1 LPIARTLRDTAAMPT
16 SLPISVVI
24 PTLDRPG
31 EVAGCLESLER
42 HLEWLDP
49 EVIVVDQSDS
59 TRTRDVCAGNPRVR
73 YLHNEQLGI
82 SVNRNLGAREAR
94 HEWLVF
100 ADDDGR
106 FGEGWGEAAARAMG
120 ASDAPDLLLGRVLDQ
135 NQNRRFAVAECEG
148 RCELTPRNIW
158 LGSGPSVH
166 VKRAMFGELG
176 GFDETLGVGTPW
188 GATEEVDLFLR
199 VLLAGGRG
207 VFEPAMLVHH
217 RCHPDVGTEAERLR
231 YGYGRGDGAFIRK
244 HLFGPA
250 GRQLLPMAS
259 HLLFFPLM
267 DLWYCRCRAPERR
280 VHLAALKGRWSG
292 LLTWRR
298 PRDRPHSIAPAGS
311 ERSAPVS

>member
-1 LPIARTLRDTAAMPT
+1 MPT
-16 SLPISVVI
+16 PLPISVVI

-42 HLEWLDP
+42 HCDWVDP

-82 SVNRNLGAREAR
+82 SVNRNLGAREASR
-94 HEWLVF
+94 DWLVF

-106 FGEGWGEAAARAMG
+106 FGEGWGEAAARAMVCD
-120 ASDAPDLLLGRVLDQ
+120 DAPDLLLGRVVDQ
-135 NQNRRFAVAECEG
+135 NLKRRFAVAESEE
-148 RCELTPRNIW
+148 RCELTPRNVW

-166 VKRAMFGELG
+166 VRRDLFARLG
-176 GFDETLGVGTPW
+176 GYDETLGVGTPW

-199 VLLAGGRG
+199 ALLAGARG
-207 VFEPAMLVHH
+207 VFEPAMIVHH

-250 GRQLLPMAS
+250 GRQILPMAA

-267 DLWYCRCRAPERR
+267 DLWYCRRRAAERR

-298 PRDRPHSIAPAGS
+298 PRRAARAGAQAASSRTDPDRSP
-311 ERSAPVS
+311 PVS